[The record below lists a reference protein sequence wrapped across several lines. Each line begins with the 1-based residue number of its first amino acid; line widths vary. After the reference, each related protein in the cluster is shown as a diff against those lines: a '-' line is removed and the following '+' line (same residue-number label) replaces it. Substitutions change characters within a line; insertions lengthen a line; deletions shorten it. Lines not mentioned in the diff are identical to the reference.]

1 MRTDGQM
8 AMSRLARTRRD
19 MDPALWCLAL
29 ICGCFTLTSESYIEW
44 LYRLMELAPK
54 LGADW
59 HAMVGNYA
67 FQGLGM
73 LLAALHV
80 KRRARTIDLGQPLLL
95 AAFVLHASFAISAAL
110 ASTRVAVVVFGT
122 LMALFSGFIQAFY
135 LIQLSQQVEPGRR
148 GVLFGL
154 GYACSI
160 GLTWLF
166 SLGRGYVGHGI
177 PYGLVT
183 SILCT
188 VATMMLLLGTQPRDR
203 SALSTLGND
212 GAEGIEVPA
221 IRTGTPATSSAE
233 SARATIALAS
243 ALVLLASAEKSL
255 GFGFPPTDI
264 ALGVSVEFSRL
275 FYAAGLVAAGIA
287 ADYRRSYG
295 VACGMAA
302 LVTPFAL
309 LALSGEPVSSTVL
322 WSLDYLLY
330 GFFALFRV
338 TLFLDLST
346 RESATYLACF
356 GLMFGRLGD
365 AAGNA
370 LSLAL
375 SGNNVALVGLAG
387 VMLICAIPM
396 ALQLF
401 PNVYAPEPTIVYKEV
416 SRTSDSDRLGRFAQY
431 YDLSRREREVLD
443 QVLASRTNVEAA
455 ELLYVSESTI
465 KFHIRNLLRKTGCRN
480 RVELRELYTAWK

>member
-1 MRTDGQM
+1 MRTVGQM
-8 AMSRLARTRRD
+8 AMSRPARARRD
-19 MDPALWCLAL
+19 MDPVLWCLLL

-44 LYRLMELAPK
+44 LYRLMELAPEP
-54 LGADW
+54 GADW

-80 KRRARTIDLGQPLLL
+80 KHRARTNDLGQPLLL
-95 AAFVLHASFAISAAL
+95 AAFVLHASFAVSAAL

-122 LMALFSGFIQAFY
+122 LMALFSGFIQTFY
-135 LIQLSQQVEPGRR
+135 LIQLSRQVEPGRR
-148 GVLFGL
+148 GVVFGL

-188 VATMMLLLGTQPRDR
+188 VATMVLLLGTQPRDHG
-203 SALSTLGND
+203 SPSPLGED
-212 GAEGIEVPA
+212 CAEGIE
-221 IRTGTPATSSAE
+221 TPVTDTDAPTASSTE
-233 SARATIALAS
+233 SVRSTIALAG
-243 ALVLLASAEKSL
+243 AFVLLASAEKNL

-264 ALGVSVEFSRL
+264 VLGVSVEFSRL

-309 LALSGEPVSSTVL
+309 LALSGEPISSTVL

-416 SRTSDSDRLGRFAQY
+416 PRASESDRLGRFAQY

-455 ELLYVSESTI
+455 ELLFVSESTI